1 MKFRIGPYLWSV
13 GIMAAALAFSLFI
26 ATKERVFFAEQ
37 QMPSPDISLWPI
49 LIYFFAVVAVMA
61 LILFLI
67 PLNKLRWF
75 FRILFAFMF
84 AWGIFIASYFL
95 VPDPATYPVA
105 YTLAGVCGLLWFFWT
120 KVWLHDLLLLITLAA
135 AGAVFGFV
143 FSPWTFMIFMLI
155 IAVYDFL
162 AVRFGFMV
170 WMADKLSGTASLPAF
185 VFPRKTSD
193 LKLPLNNV
201 QVGELKNEAA
211 DKREHTILG
220 GGDIGFP
227 LMLSSSVY
235 FAHGMNAAVLTG
247 AFGVVGLIG
256 AFVIQKLWLKGKPM
270 PALPPIAVMSLI
282 GFLIASNYLSTAI

>member
-1 MKFRIGPYLWSV
+1 MIL
-13 GIMAAALAFSLFI
+13 ALALSLFVAKNLGPAFEI
-26 ATKERVFFAEQ
+26 GGVPYQ
-37 QMPSPDISLWPI
+37 SSPLWWI
-49 LIYFFAVVAVMA
+49 LIYFFAAVVVIAVV
-61 LILFLI
+61 LFFI
-67 PLNKLRWF
+67 P
-75 FRILFAFMF
+75 FRFLKYIFRFIFAFMF
-84 AWGIFIASYFL
+84 AWGVFIVSYLFL
-95 VPDPATYPVA
+95 PDYAA
-105 YTLAGVCGLLWFFWT
+105 YTLAGVCGLLWLFWA
-120 KVWLHDLLLLITLAA
+120 KVWLHDLLLLVALAA

-170 WMADKLSGTASLPAF
+170 WMADKLSGTTSLPAF
-185 VFPRKTSD
+185 VFPKKFSD
-193 LKLPLNNV
+193 IKLPLNQV

-227 LMLSSSVY
+227 LMLSASVY
-235 FAHGMNAAVLTG
+235 FAHGMNAAILTG
-247 AFGVVGLIG
+247 AFGIIGLVG

-282 GFLIASNYLSTAI
+282 GFLIASNYLSQPL